1 MSLLKKLKKHTKGK
15 TEIVRE
21 TIKDPT
27 EQQAQQQNAA
37 FRILT
42 GNYILLQRIMKARD
56 HIYIQRRNPLNGN
69 IENMYEAKMD
79 KLMSKVFESLSE
91 CDNFFR
97 EQLLSRPDADVT
109 DIDILAHYFYQVIEG
124 MEQMSVNDLEVMIK
138 VVQTILTSG
147 RYMHIDSE
155 ETYLENL
162 RIVAQH
168 GLELGQKGRK
178 NVTLKDIHKIIK
190 PKENGQEKIN
200 RSSSSTDQVL

>member
-1 MSLLKKLKKHTKGK
+1 
-15 TEIVRE
+15 
-21 TIKDPT
+21 
-27 EQQAQQQNAA
+27 
-37 FRILT
+37 
-42 GNYILLQRIMKARD
+42 
-56 HIYIQRRNPLNGN
+56 
-69 IENMYEAKMD
+69 
-79 KLMSKVFESLSE
+79 
-91 CDNFFR
+91 
-97 EQLLSRPDADVT
+97 
-109 DIDILAHYFYQVIEG
+109 
-124 MEQMSVNDLEVMIK
+124 MSVNDLEVMIK

>member
-1 MSLLKKLKKHTKGK
+1 MSLLKKLKKYTKGK

-21 TIKDPT
+21 TVKDPT
-27 EQQAQQQNAA
+27 EQQAQQQNAS

-56 HIYIQRRNPLNGN
+56 QIYIQRRNPLSGN

-79 KLMSKVFESLSE
+79 KLMSNVFESLSE

-109 DIDILAHYFYQVIEG
+109 DIDVLAHYFYQVVEG
-124 MEQMSVNDLEVMIK
+124 MEQMSVNDLEVMVK

-155 ETYLENL
+155 EAYLENL